1 MSRYVQ
7 RLLARAAGA
16 PLRALQPA
24 PPLRS
29 AAADADPFAT
39 PLGPE
44 VGELA
49 SGAGLREAKP
59 AAAHAQSPA
68 VLASTQREP
77 TMASEASAINPSSK
91 PSRARIAF
99 DRPSIPLIPSVP
111 PAREAARSLP
121 SSAARA
127 DSPDASR
134 MRAIAGSRESGIE
147 ARAPHPFTPQPPA
160 PSGVTDSDRLQAAN
174 ASASAVTLQAAATPR
189 TVLAAAASAG
199 RELPAPTLT
208 PAAMNRAA
216 DHHQLLVAAPPPA
229 TPTQVAA
236 EPAPGRAEVVIG
248 RISVSIESPRPAP
261 VAPRLAPRA
270 AAAPA
275 RPAEGAFD
283 SVHHFGIGQ
292 L

>member
-29 AAADADPFAT
+29 AAPDADPFAT
-39 PLGPE
+39 PVGPE
-44 VGELA
+44 ASDLA
-49 SGAGLREAKP
+49 SGAAPREAKP
-59 AAAHAQSPA
+59 AAAQADWPA
-68 VLASTQREP
+68 VQASTQREP
-77 TMASEASAINPSSK
+77 TIAGEASVIGPSSK
-91 PSRARIAF
+91 RSSERIAF
-99 DRPSIPLIPSVP
+99 DRPLIPLVP

-127 DSPDASR
+127 DSRDESR
-134 MRAIAGSRESGIE
+134 MRAIDGSRESGIE
-147 ARAPHPFTPQPPA
+147 ARAPHSFTSQPHA
-160 PSGVTDSDRLQAAN
+160 GSDVTDSDRLHAAN

-189 TVLAAAASAG
+189 TVPAAAASAG

-208 PAAMNRAA
+208 QAATNRTA
-216 DHHQLLVAAPPPA
+216 DHRQLLVAAPPSA
-229 TPTQVAA
+229 TPAQGAA
-236 EPAPGRAEVVIG
+236 EPAPSRAEVVIG

-261 VAPRLAPRA
+261 VAPRPAPRA